1 MINFRLSLTLWFVL
15 LSSIVY
21 ISLSMLGFAAFKA
34 SISDSIDEE
43 LRILASEIGH
53 AVDLAQEKPHFRD
66 WARTLKTDPGKG
78 LATIQ
83 LFDTEGN
90 LLEEF
95 GPKTAHRL
103 HKRFGELKEGDK
115 NYRVSFTPLISD
127 GNTVGYLQFEL
138 SAAGRD
144 QSTERLFL
152 ISLLLGPCVVI
163 GLGVSSYIVSGLAAK
178 PLQDNLESMR
188 RFIGDAGHELNTPLS
203 IVKAKTESLERKLA
217 DNPLVEEL
225 SASKRALGRM
235 ENVVENLMYLTELDA
250 RELKHEQK
258 EMIDL
263 RSLCSQI
270 IDDFEAR
277 FVDKNVSLRLLD
289 GDSVQV
295 SAESDSLYRAVS
307 NLVENAWRY
316 TDEGGAVALSC
327 VKRGEKAEIIVADNG
342 RGIPSESQKKIF
354 ERFYRVDRSR
364 SRMSGGV
371 GLGLPIVKAIVEKH
385 GGSVAVESSA
395 GGSSFTLSLPREPAL
410 KQKWS

>member
-21 ISLSMLGFAAFKA
+21 IGLSMLGFAAFKA
-34 SISDSIDEE
+34 SITDSIDEE

-83 LFDTEGN
+83 LFDSEGN

-95 GPKTAHRL
+95 GPNTAHRL

-138 SAAGRD
+138 SAASRD

-152 ISLLLGPCVVI
+152 ISLFLGPCVVI
-163 GLGVSSYIVSGLAAK
+163 GLGVSSYIVSGLAAR
-178 PLQDNLESMR
+178 PLQENLESMR
-188 RFIGDAGHELNTPLS
+188 RFIADAGHELNTPLS
-203 IVKAKTESLERKLA
+203 IVKAKTESLERKLVDA
-217 DNPLVEEL
+217 SLVDEL

-250 RELKHEQK
+250 REFKHVQK

-277 FVDKNVSLRLLD
+277 FAGKNVSLRLLD

-307 NLVENAWRY
+307 NLVENAWRF
-316 TDEGGAVALSC
+316 TDEGGAVTLSC
-327 VKRGEKAEIIVADNG
+327 VRRGERAEIIVADNG
-342 RGIPSESQKKIF
+342 RGIPIESQKKIF

-371 GLGLPIVKAIVEKH
+371 GLGLSIVKAIVEKH
-385 GGSVAVESSA
+385 GGSVAVESSTS
-395 GGSSFTLSLPREPAL
+395 GSSFTLSLPREPVL

>member
-21 ISLSMLGFAAFKA
+21 IGLSMLGFAAFKA
-34 SISDSIDEE
+34 SITDSIDEE

-53 AVDLAQEKPHFRD
+53 AVDLAQEKPRFRD

-83 LFDTEGN
+83 LFDSEGN

-95 GPKTAHRL
+95 GPETAHRL

-115 NYRVSFTPLISD
+115 NYRISFTPLISD
-127 GNTVGYLQFEL
+127 GKTVGYLQFEL
-138 SAAGRD
+138 SAASRD

-188 RFIGDAGHELNTPLS
+188 RFVADAGHELNTPLS
-203 IVKAKTESLERKLA
+203 IVKAKTESLERKLG
-217 DNPLVEEL
+217 DDPLVEEL

-277 FVDKNVSLRLLD
+277 FVGKNVSLRLLD
-289 GDSVQV
+289 GDSVPV
-295 SAESDSLYRAVS
+295 FAESDSLYRAVS

-316 TDEGGAVALSC
+316 TDQGGAVTLSC
-327 VKRGEKAEIIVADNG
+327 VKRGERAEIIVADNG
-342 RGIPSESQKKIF
+342 RGIPTESQKKIF

-371 GLGLPIVKAIVEKH
+371 GLGLSIVKAIVEKH

-395 GGSSFTLSLPREPAL
+395 SGSSFTLSLPREPAL

>member
-1 MINFRLSLTLWFVL
+1 M
-15 LSSIVY
+15 
-21 ISLSMLGFAAFKA
+21 
-34 SISDSIDEE
+34 
-43 LRILASEIGH
+43 
-53 AVDLAQEKPHFRD
+53 
-66 WARTLKTDPGKG
+66 
-78 LATIQ
+78 
-83 LFDTEGN
+83 
-90 LLEEF
+90 
-95 GPKTAHRL
+95 
-103 HKRFGELKEGDK
+103 
-115 NYRVSFTPLISD
+115 
-127 GNTVGYLQFEL
+127 
-138 SAAGRD
+138 
-144 QSTERLFL
+144 
-152 ISLLLGPCVVI
+152 VI

-188 RFIGDAGHELNTPLS
+188 RFVADAGHELNTPLS
-203 IVKAKTESLERKLA
+203 IVKAKTESLERKLG
-217 DNPLVEEL
+217 DDPLVEEL

-277 FVDKNVSLRLLD
+277 FVGKNVSLRLLD
-289 GDSVQV
+289 GDSVPV
-295 SAESDSLYRAVS
+295 FAESDSLYRAVS

-316 TDEGGAVALSC
+316 TDQGGAVTLSC
-327 VKRGEKAEIIVADNG
+327 VKRGERAEIIVADNG
-342 RGIPSESQKKIF
+342 RGIPTESQKKIF

-371 GLGLPIVKAIVEKH
+371 GLGLSIVKAIVEKH

-395 GGSSFTLSLPREPAL
+395 SGSSFTLSLPREPAL

>member
-316 TDEGGAVALSC
+316 TDEGGAVTLSC

-371 GLGLPIVKAIVEKH
+371 GLGLSIVKAIVEKH

>member
-1 MINFRLSLTLWFVL
+1 
-15 LSSIVY
+15 
-21 ISLSMLGFAAFKA
+21 
-34 SISDSIDEE
+34 
-43 LRILASEIGH
+43 
-53 AVDLAQEKPHFRD
+53 
-66 WARTLKTDPGKG
+66 
-78 LATIQ
+78 
-83 LFDTEGN
+83 
-90 LLEEF
+90 LEEF
-95 GPKTAHRL
+95 GPKTAQRL

-115 NYRVSFTPLISD
+115 NYRISFTPLISD
-127 GNTVGYLQFEL
+127 GKTVGYLQFEL

-152 ISLLLGPCVVI
+152 ISLLLGPCVLI

-188 RFIGDAGHELNTPLS
+188 RFVADAGHELNTPLS

-217 DNPLVEEL
+217 DDPLVEEL

-250 RELKHEQK
+250 REFKHEQK
-258 EMIDL
+258 ETIDL

-277 FVDKNVSLRLLD
+277 FVGKNVSLRLLD
-289 GDSVQV
+289 GDALQV

-316 TDEGGAVALSC
+316 TDEGGAVTLSC
-327 VKRGEKAEIIVADNG
+327 VKRGDRAEIIVADNG
-342 RGIPSESQKKIF
+342 RGIPIESQKKIF

-371 GLGLPIVKAIVEKH
+371 GLGLSIVKAIVEKH